1 MAQKSHMATHHNFC
15 NNGSVIVYSHV
26 TEFPSFITLCIFNL
40 PYWDILMP
48 LWSWHLRQT
57 DRPRPAHP
65 RLDSDWDL
73 IRREETA
80 RSQVWGVS
88 HPRTDP

>member
-48 LWSWHLRQT
+48 LSEADTRAKLI
-57 DRPRPAHP
+57 DPALHT
-65 RLDSDWDL
+65 R
-73 IRREETA
+73 
-80 RSQVWGVS
+80 G
-88 HPRTDP
+88 